1 MSSSSSVKDPQSGN
15 TRQIAPAKNWCFT
28 LNNYV
33 KADIDELLK
42 FQSSKKMVFQEEIGE
57 QGTPHLQGV
66 ISFEK
71 KVRPKN
77 IFKFSQAAHW
87 EKMKG
92 TFDQAR
98 DYCSKEDTRKP
109 GTQPYTKGVK
119 LPKNRKLNVITSL
132 RPGFQEYVNNLCKEQ
147 PDDRAILWFYEEVG
161 NVGKS
166 ALAKY
171 LCFHYNAIICSG
183 KAADIKYMCVK
194 YNEKNGFYP
203 EIVICD
209 IPRSSANYLSYTGL
223 EEVKNG
229 CFMSSKYECDVVL
242 MNPPHL
248 ICFANFY
255 PDTTTMSKDRWVIHK
270 LDEKGRFLSVG
281 TQEEYEIR
289 DDDELD
295 VGVET

>member
-1 MSSSSSVKDPQSGN
+1 MSSSSSNKDPQSGN
-15 TRQIAPAKNWCFT
+15 TRQIAPAKNWVFT
-28 LNNYV
+28 LNNYI

-42 FQSSKKMVFQEEIGE
+42 FQSSTKMVFQEEIGE

-77 IFKFSQAAHW
+77 IFNFSQAAHW

-92 TFDQAR
+92 TFEQAR

-109 GTQPYTKGVK
+109 GSQPYTKGVK
-119 LPKNRKLNVITSL
+119 LPTSRKLDIITEL
-132 RPGFQEYVNNLCKEQ
+132 RPGFQSYVDCIIKGK
-147 PDDRAILWFYEEVG
+147 PDDRCIYWFYEEHG
-161 NVGKS
+161 NMGKS

-171 LCFHYNAIICSG
+171 ICFHYNAIICSG

-203 EIVICD
+203 EIIICD
-209 IPRSSANYLSYTGL
+209 IPRTAENYLSYAGL

-242 MNPPHL
+242 MNPPHM
-248 ICFANFY
+248 ICFSNFH
-255 PDTTTMSKDRWVIHK
+255 PDVSTMSIDRWNVNKIKENGEFEYLSIVPNACVI
-270 LDEKGRFLSVG
+270 
-281 TQEEYEIR
+281 
-289 DDDELD
+289 DDLD
-295 VGVET
+295 V